1 MTERKKRAVSFL
13 PVYAVFLGMFF
24 VFGPGVY
31 NDSDQYIKMHIHRE
45 PLYPLFLAL
54 LRTLFPGEENWL
66 TAMGILQNLIAAF
79 SVWAYAEYAGRR
91 FKLSFLGKTAVL
103 LLGFAPHV
111 TTMFF
116 SSLHLFMSNSV
127 MSEALCLPFFT
138 LFMMECFKIVVETDR
153 KVVRKAV
160 WVSLGLSLLL
170 SLTRSQMML
179 TVLMWLVIAGA
190 RILFARGAVLEVGG
204 ESVQADCRKTAGIG
218 AGGGNGSGIGFKKE
232 KACWLA
238 MAVMAVVCVFCL
250 RTLAVKSYN
259 LVFNGH
265 FINNTYGTVNTLT
278 NILYA
283 ADREDGERI
292 RDAEARD
299 FFYRMYDLTEE
310 RQANYKYAGDSW
322 KEKAEH
328 IEEWH
333 DTVKYEMIEDVFY
346 QTYDKEVTS
355 DYIIQNLMAD
365 ETAGKI
371 IKGIL
376 PACFARWFGNYLL
389 IARYGL
395 VRSIAV
401 VHPVLNWAAAFLYL
415 SAFLMMWLVY
425 RKDRKNPA
433 VPLMLVALLAVA
445 ANVSAVSLT
454 IMCLSRYMI
463 YGFVPFYTGYFLL
476 ALSCY
481 REYRKG

>member
-1 MTERKKRAVSFL
+1 MAKRKNRAVSFL
-13 PVYAVFLGMFF
+13 PVYAVFLGMFLA
-24 VFGPGVY
+24 FGPGVY

-54 LRTLFPGEENWL
+54 LRAVFPGEESWL

-79 SVWAYAEYAGRR
+79 SIWALAEYVCKR
-91 FKLSFLGKTAVL
+91 FGLRLWGKIVVIILGM
-103 LLGFAPHV
+103 APHF
-111 TTMFF
+111 TTMLF
-116 SSLHLFMSNSV
+116 SSLHLFMTNSV

-138 LFMMECFKIVVETDR
+138 LFMLECIKIAVETDR
-153 KVVRKAV
+153 KVVQKAV
-160 WVSLGLSLLL
+160 RVSLALAFLL
-170 SLTRSQMML
+170 SLIRSQMML
-179 TVLMWLVIAGA
+179 AILMWLVVTGGK
-190 RILFARGAVLEVGG
+190 ILFAPLREDGK
-204 ESVQADCRKTAGIG
+204 KTAGVQKLCLVV
-218 AGGGNGSGIGFKKE
+218 F
-232 KACWLA
+232 
-238 MAVMAVVCVFCL
+238 AVVCVFSL
-250 RTLAVKSYN
+250 RMLAVKSYN

-292 RDAEARD
+292 EDEEARE

-310 RQANYKYAGDSW
+310 RQANYKYAGNSLR
-322 KEKAEH
+322 EKTEH
-328 IEEWH
+328 IEMWH

-346 QTYDKEVTS
+346 QTYDKNVTS

-365 ETAGKI
+365 DAAGKI

-376 PACFARWFGNYLL
+376 PACFLRWFGNYLL

-401 VHPVLNWAAAFLYL
+401 AHPVLNWAAAVIYV

-425 RKDRKNPA
+425 RKDKRNPA
-433 VPLMLVALLAVA
+433 VLFMLVALLAIA

-463 YGFVPFYTGYFLL
+463 YGFVPFYVGYFLL
-476 ALSCY
+476 AAACY
-481 REYRKG
+481 QEYVKKVL